1 MKISNK
7 LTIAA
12 LTVVIG
18 LTACNNGTGTS
29 SNQSPATSNPL
40 QQYVNMLIYSNN
52 TINNKNIQGAISNQ
66 QSFRLESSATLST
79 VQVAYYQNSTNCSSG
94 MNNAV
99 TLNGPAT
106 LAAGTY
112 TSSDAS
118 NYSLCSKYPSGCAGL
133 YTAVQGATSWSMQ
146 YTYHFSNGT
155 SYQSDCMINPNNAV
169 GKPAEFIANYFS
181 GIAACTVGN
190 SCGFS
195 QAYQVPLGWSTQVGA
210 NGETYGNAISHDSS
224 GNSYITGYTDVGVS
238 GQVQTGTNDYFIAKY
253 DSSGTLLW
261 SRQVGASGGYTY
273 GYGISHD
280 NSGNSYITGSTT
292 VGISGQTQTGGTDYF
307 IAKYDSSGNLVW
319 TRQVGAN
326 SGNTYAQGI
335 SSDSSGNSY
344 IAGATTVGISG
355 QTQTG
360 GTDYFIAK
368 YDSSGNLVWTRQ
380 VGANSGNTYGY
391 AISSDGSG
399 NSYISGSTD
408 VGISGQTQTGG
419 TDYFIAK
426 YDNSGNL
433 VWSHQVGASG
443 GNAYSY
449 GISSSTNG
457 NSYIAG
463 YTDKGLSGQSQI
475 GINDY
480 FIAKYDSSGNLVW
493 TRQVGADSGNT
504 YGYAIS
510 SDSSGNSYIA
520 GSTDVGISGQTQTG
534 TNDYFIAKYD
544 SSGNLVWS
552 HQVGASGGNAYSYG
566 ISSST
571 NGNSYIAGYTD
582 KGLSGQSQIGINDYF
597 IAKIPNQ

>member
-1 MKISNK
+1 MKVFDLKDIILKYYAINKNYNLGGFMKISNK

-326 SGNTYAQGI
+326 SGNTY
-335 SSDSSGNSY
+335 
-344 IAGATTVGISG
+344 
-355 QTQTG
+355 
-360 GTDYFIAK
+360 
-368 YDSSGNLVWTRQ
+368 
-380 VGANSGNTYGY
+380 GY

>member
-326 SGNTYAQGI
+326 SGNTY
-335 SSDSSGNSY
+335 
-344 IAGATTVGISG
+344 
-355 QTQTG
+355 
-360 GTDYFIAK
+360 
-368 YDSSGNLVWTRQ
+368 
-380 VGANSGNTYGY
+380 GY